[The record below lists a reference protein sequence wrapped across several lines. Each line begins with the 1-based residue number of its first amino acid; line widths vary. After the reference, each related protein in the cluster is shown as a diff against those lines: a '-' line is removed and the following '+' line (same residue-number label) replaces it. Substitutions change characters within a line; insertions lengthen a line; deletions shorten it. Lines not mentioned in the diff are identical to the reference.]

1 MYVPSRHF
9 TRDPILTRGE
19 KNRIWAQIGKI
30 LIRENKRLVRED
42 ETVGMF
48 SLYCDR
54 SGHWLVRADPLP
66 AAGEVDQEI
75 DLIFSAIRTKQVT
88 MPLA

>member
-1 MYVPSRHF
+1 
-9 TRDPILTRGE
+9 
-19 KNRIWAQIGKI
+19 
-30 LIRENKRLVRED
+30 
-42 ETVGMF
+42 MF